1 MHIQAPREAATKLFW
16 KSPDGYHLSIGW
28 NVSSF
33 QGCGQ
38 LAFIRAQRP
47 SLKPVAPPC
56 DNNRHLISSDLTL
69 LSSPSLYPHLP
80 QPTPTPTTTIT
91 PYRMDN
97 LTLITA
103 PYPRPRPNE
112 CVPSAVAGGASTWPP
127 ASPHKKKQK
136 NPLAHGVLISAQ
148 RAKSDSGALAFQ
160 KRSQRK

>member
-1 MHIQAPREAATKLFW
+1 M
-16 KSPDGYHLSIGW
+16 
-28 NVSSF
+28 SSF

-38 LAFIRAQRP
+38 PAFIRAQRP
-47 SLKPVAPPC
+47 SLSPSLHAPC

-112 CVPSAVAGGASTWPP
+112 RVPSAVAGGASTWPP
-127 ASPHKKKQK
+127 ASPPKK
-136 NPLAHGVLISAQ
+136 NFGPRCA
-148 RAKSDSGALAFQ
+148 D
-160 KRSQRK
+160 KRSACKIRQRRSGLSEAKPEKMSHEGNRR